1 MLVKCFGHLEHQ
13 SDKLWEI

>member
-1 MLVKCFGHLEHQ
+1 LEHQ